1 MPLPPLLA
9 VTDIHERLQ
18 TIFPE
23 GTANRNYVTREIA
36 AKTVFVMLY
45 IGAIEGAECW
55 LRPDQVT
62 RMTDAQTVLAEDED
76 REAWLA
82 ESMRPA
88 AGYIEGRWY
97 AANTREPIRDETLR
111 EGLVRMGAVKERE
124 GLPTTSPLPRY
135 ALAEEFARLF
145 DSGLTG
151 EVLQAGIQEWQRANL
166 SRGALARVAIMR
178 RGAVAREGRVLV
190 TFPSGETRHMEP
202 GPSSVISRAV
212 VEEFAP
218 RFLEQPGVIWLS
230 ESRNQVVARDDRLAQ
245 DIGLTIQ
252 PDRNLPDLILV
263 DLGPA
268 EPLLVFVEVVATA
281 GPVSEAR
288 HTALMA
294 IATDAGF
301 SGNQVAF
308 LTAYADRDDS
318 AFKASVSELAWRSF
332 AWFMSEPC
340 HIVVL
345 HRGADTVQ
353 VRLSELMQVS
363 LRGWR
368 MRRNPEQ
375 APQSTMATGES
386 EGPGFGIVEGNAQ
399 LCLEQEFLLDGG
411 QLKMPSASCRC

>member
-1 MPLPPLLA
+1 MRGGPSVRQRGRMMPLPAVLA
-9 VTDIHERLQ
+9 VSDIHERLQ
-18 TIFPE
+18 AIFPE
-23 GTANRNYVTREIA
+23 GTANRIYVTREIA

-45 IGAIEGAECW
+45 IGAVEGTEGW

-62 RMTDAQTVLAEDED
+62 RMTDVQAALAEDQD

-82 ESMRPA
+82 ESMRPT
-88 AGYIEGRWY
+88 AGYIEGQWY

-124 GLPTTSPLPRY
+124 GLPTTSPRPRY
-135 ALAEEFARLF
+135 ALAEEFTRLF
-145 DSGLTG
+145 EPGLTG
-151 EVLQAGIQEWQRANL
+151 EALQASIEEWQRANL
-166 SRGALARVAIMR
+166 SSGALARVALMR

-190 TFPSGETRHMEP
+190 TFPSGETRQMEP
-202 GPSSVISRAV
+202 GPSSVMSKAV

-288 HTALMA
+288 R
-294 IATDAGF
+294 G
-301 SGNQVAF
+301 
-308 LTAYADRDDS
+308 
-318 AFKASVSELAWRSF
+318 SVDG
-332 AWFMSEPC
+332 
-340 HIVVL
+340 
-345 HRGADTVQ
+345 HR
-353 VRLSELMQVS
+353 
-363 LRGWR
+363 
-368 MRRNPEQ
+368 
-375 APQSTMATGES
+375 
-386 EGPGFGIVEGNAQ
+386 
-399 LCLEQEFLLDGG
+399 DGG
-411 QLKMPSASCRC
+411 GIQREPSGVPDSIRRPG